1 MPCCVV
7 LETHCW
13 EKWGLVSSALLC
25 CARDTLLGEVGWEK
39 WGLVSSALLCCA
51 RDTLLGEVGISE

>member
-13 EKWGLVSSALLC
+13 EKWGLVSSDLLC
-25 CARDTLLGEVGWEK
+25 CARDTCWEK
-39 WGLVSSALLCCA
+39 WGLVSSALLCCT

>member
-25 CARDTLLGEVGWEK
+25 CARDTLLGECDDNE
-39 WGLVSSALLCCA
+39 
-51 RDTLLGEVGISE
+51 